1 MKFISKLV
9 DVHPSAEA
17 NKLRELSRRFCGQ
30 LEANDLVRIF
40 KLGTPRNWDT
50 LSFEDFDTAMSQKF
64 FVMPFVHDA
73 LDRASEDQLLERFM
87 FKQEN
92 PQDLYEHG
100 VIKFFDSKANFE
112 AFKDHWEFWT
122 VSCYIREDHQTPES
136 VELQ

>member
-30 LEANDLVRIF
+30 LDADDLVKIF
-40 KLGTPRNWDT
+40 NLGTPRNWDT

-73 LDRASEDQLLERFM
+73 LDRASEDQLLERFI

-92 PQDLYEHG
+92 IQDLIDRKIIHYENP
-100 VIKFFDSKANFE
+100 DLENF
-112 AFKDHWEFWT
+112 KQRWEFWT
-122 VSCYIREDHQTPES
+122 VSCYIRDDHQTPES
-136 VELQ
+136 VKLQ